1 MRLSIF
7 KKLYYAGLWLLSNK
21 LAMAGGDALIVD
33 LPTKVPD
40 YEYEVLAR
48 SFLPYILEYFSKE
61 ENVKDFEDWK
71 ARRKLKNEQR
81 VQV

>member
-1 MRLSIF
+1 MSIF

>member
-1 MRLSIF
+1 MSLF
-7 KKLYYAGLWLLSNK
+7 KKIYYVGLWLLSNK
-21 LAMAGGDALIVD
+21 LALSGGDDLIVD

-61 ENVKDFEDWK
+61 ENVKDFEEWK
-71 ARRKLKNEQR
+71 AKRKKAKELR
-81 VQV
+81 VQA

>member
-81 VQV
+81 VQA

>member
-1 MRLSIF
+1 MSIF

-21 LAMAGGDALIVD
+21 LALSGGDDLIVD

-48 SFLPYILEYFSKE
+48 SFLPFILDYFSKE
-61 ENVKDFEDWK
+61 ENMRDFEEWR
-71 ARRKLKNEQR
+71 ARQKFKNEQR
-81 VQV
+81 VQA